1 MILNEICRRKG
12 NEKGQKV
19 KYFNKSCTPHV
30 SVIVPTLNEVE
41 NINALIGRLLKA
53 FRSTAYSVEILIA
66 DGGSTDGTHTKVEA
80 WASQMPVRLVHANS
94 GHGLAGDVLVAARM
108 ARANVT
114 VVMDADLSHSPEMTP
129 SLAKSVLDGTHDM
142 VIGSRY
148 VEGGETPDWS
158 WKRRAMSRAAGIL
171 AWPLVEV
178 HDPTSG
184 FFSIRREK
192 LLTVDPKAEGFKI
205 LLEALLGGDDDLR
218 VKEMPICFRDRSR
231 GRSKMNLRQ
240 VGTYLRR
247 LAALAGGNATAGN
260 AVRFAMVGLLGLAV
274 DVGTFHGLWNMG
286 LGLSTSHMFSFFVAT
301 AVNYV
306 FNSRWAFRASCGDR
320 LAWGGYARFLTV
332 CLMALFL
339 RGGVLA
345 LLVRQAGWPTKAALV
360 TAIFVAAAVN
370 YLGSAFFV
378 FPHPVGRTSIKW
390 RIATIGLVAY
400 TLLLRLVYLG
410 LPNLLPEEAYYW
422 NYAQHPA
429 LGYLDHPPMVAWLI
443 AMGTAVFGDNEFGV
457 RIGTFLCWLIT
468 AGFCFGFTRNLFDKD
483 TAFRSVILA
492 ASLPVFFAFGF
503 LTTPDAPLLSCWAGA
518 LFFFERAL
526 LSDRRLAWWGVGACL
541 GLGMLSKYTIA
552 LLGPA
557 TLAFALLDRRGRRW
571 LLRPEPYAA
580 MLLALLLF
588 TPVIFWNA
596 ENGWA
601 SFAFQTTRRISTHPD
616 FSLHLLVGSI
626 LLLITPLGVIGA
638 CQQIFARRNR
648 EGSLGIHGTEVSR
661 RRFFLAALTLLP
673 LSAFVLFSINHQ
685 PKLNWTGP
693 VWLTILPFL
702 AVQLSPYKGL
712 SKLRIGQRL
721 WTPTLVTLVLFY
733 GGMLHYMT
741 IGLPGVPYLK
751 NWAIPLA
758 WKEMGEKVEQIEDDL
773 EVKIGEEP
781 LIVGMDKYF
790 IASQLAFYRRHP
802 EGYVREGIEHTCSRN
817 LFGRE
822 GLMYEWWFPD
832 DRQVGRTLIL
842 VSIKSDQLSKNRIS
856 RMVQSTESLQE
867 VEVAKDGI
875 PAGRFFYRIAYGYL
889 GERRNP

>member
-1 MILNEICRRKG
+1 
-12 NEKGQKV
+12 V
-19 KYFNKSCTPHV
+19 KYFNKSCNSHV
-30 SVIVPTLNEVE
+30 SVIVPTLNEIE
-41 NINALIGRLLKA
+41 NINALIGRLLEA
-53 FRSTAYSVEILIA
+53 FRSTPYDVEILIA
-66 DGGSTDGTHTKVEA
+66 DGGSTDGTHKKVEA

-94 GHGLAGDVLVAARM
+94 AQGLAGDVLVAARM

-114 VVMDADLSHSPEMTP
+114 VVMDADLSHPPELAP
-129 SLAKSVLDGTHDM
+129 ALAKPVLDGTHDV

-148 VEGGETPDWS
+148 VEGGETPDWP
-158 WKRRAMSRAAGIL
+158 WKRRAMSRAAGIF

-178 HDPTSG
+178 RDPTSG

-192 LLTVDPKAEGFKI
+192 LLTVDSKAEGFKI
-205 LLEALLGGDDDLR
+205 LLEALLGGDDHLR

-231 GRSKMNLRQ
+231 GRSKMTLRQ

-247 LAALAGGNATAGN
+247 LAALAGGNATSGN
-260 AVRFAMVGLLGLAV
+260 AVRFAMVGLLGLGV
-274 DVGTFHGLWNMG
+274 DVGAFQTLWNAG
-286 LGLSTSHMFSFFVAT
+286 LGLSTSHMFSFLLAT

-306 FNSRWAFRASCGDR
+306 LNSRWAFRASCADR

-345 LLVRQAGWPTKAALV
+345 LLVQQAGWPTKAALCS
-360 TAIFVAAAVN
+360 AIFVAAVVN

-378 FPHPVGRTSIKW
+378 FPHLGARTSINW
-390 RIATIGLVAY
+390 RIAAIGLVGY

-457 RIGTFLCWLIT
+457 RIGTFVCWLIT
-468 AGFCFGFTRNLFDKD
+468 AGFCFGFARNLFDKD
-483 TAFRSVILA
+483 IAFRSVILVA
-492 ASLPVFFAFGF
+492 ALPVFFAFGF
-503 LTTPDAPLLSCWAGA
+503 LATPDAPMTACWAGT
-518 LFFFERAL
+518 LFFIERAL

-557 TLAFALLDRRGRRW
+557 ALAFALLDRRGRRW

-601 SFAFQTTRRISTHPD
+601 SFAFQTTRRVSTSPE

-638 CQQIFARRNR
+638 GQQIFARRNR

-673 LSAFVLFSINHQ
+673 LSVFVLFSISHQ

-693 VWLTILPFL
+693 VWLTILPSL
-702 AVQLSPYKGL
+702 AAQFSPNKGG

-721 WTPTLVTLVLFY
+721 WAPALAALVLFY
-733 GGMLHYMT
+733 GGILHYMT

-758 WKEMGEKVEQIEDDL
+758 WKEMGEKVEKIENDL
-773 EVKIGEEP
+773 EAKIGEEP
-781 LIVGMDKYF
+781 LIVGMDRYF
-790 IASQLAFYRRHP
+790 IASQLAFYRRNP

-822 GLMYEWWFPD
+822 GLMYGWWFPD

-842 VSIKSDQLSKNRIS
+842 VSIKSHQLSKNRIS
-856 RMVQSTESLQE
+856 RMVQSTGPLHE
-867 VEVAKDGI
+867 VKVAKDGI
-875 PAGRFFYRIAYGYL
+875 PAGSFFYRIAYGYL
-889 GERRNP
+889 GERRNPL